1 MIRKIVCVLAGLS
14 FTAAVCAADAFTGT
28 WKMDVAK
35 STFAKGR
42 EVSELTSV
50 IVEQGD
56 SAVVTVKGTA
66 ADGKPISVKYTVPL
80 KGGPI
85 SYTEGGPPAGVS
97 VMSKRV
103 NPTTIDSTSMMNGKE
118 IGSTHV
124 TISADG
130 KTLTLVRKGTDARGM
145 SVGGTEIYHRQ

>member
-1 MIRKIVCVLAGLS
+1 MR
-14 FTAAVCAADAFTGT
+14 
-28 WKMDVAK
+28 
-35 STFAKGR
+35 
-42 EVSELTSV
+42 
-50 IVEQGD
+50 
-56 SAVVTVKGTA
+56 
-66 ADGKPISVKYTVPL
+66 
-80 KGGPI
+80 
-85 SYTEGGPPAGVS
+85 
-97 VMSKRV
+97 KRV

>member
-1 MIRKIVCVLAGLS
+1 MIKKIVCVLAGLS
-14 FTAAVCAADAFTGT
+14 FTVAVCAADAFTGT

-42 EVSELTSV
+42 EVKELTSV
-50 IVEQGD
+50 VVEQGD

-66 ADGKPISVKYTVPL
+66 GDGKPIAVTYTVPL

-97 VMSKRV
+97 VMSRRV

-118 IGSTHV
+118 IGSTHT
-124 TISADG
+124 TISADS
-130 KTLTLVRKGTDARGM
+130 KTLTLVRKGADARGM
-145 SVGGTEIYHRQ
+145 SVDGTEIYHRQ